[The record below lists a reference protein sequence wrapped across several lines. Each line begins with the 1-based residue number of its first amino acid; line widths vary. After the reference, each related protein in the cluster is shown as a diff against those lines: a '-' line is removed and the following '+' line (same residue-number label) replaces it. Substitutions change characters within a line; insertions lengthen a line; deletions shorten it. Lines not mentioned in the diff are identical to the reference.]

1 VPEPLIVTFY
11 TKLPQPSPTDDQEL
25 WQAGVQESIRE
36 FRNSIRNNYNE
47 GTLQRLVTAHE
58 PLVRQ
63 ASVLALGLIGTLSSN
78 ATLSAALKD
87 EDWLVRRFA
96 EDALW
101 EIWYRGDDADHCW
114 TLQQAMQLNDFAQ
127 TLAAL
132 DDLIREAPEFAEA
145 YNQRAILYYRRGDFG
160 RSVDDCKTTLRLNPY
175 HFAAA
180 AGMGQCYIKMNKPRA
195 ALRAFKQALE
205 MNPAL
210 HNLRD
215 AVRALRDA
223 LNDTE

>member
-11 TKLPQPSPTDDQEL
+11 AKLPQPSPTDDQDL

-36 FRNSIRNNYNE
+36 FRNSVRNNYNE
-47 GTLQRLVTAHE
+47 GTLQRLTTADD

-63 ASVLALGLIGTLSSN
+63 AAVLALGLVGTLSSN
-78 ATLSAALKD
+78 MSLAASLRD
-87 EDWLVRRFA
+87 DDWLVRRYA

-101 EIWYRGDDADHCW
+101 EVWFRGDDANHCW
-114 TLQQAMQLNDFAQ
+114 SLQQAMQLGDFAQ

-145 YNQRAILYYRRGDFG
+145 YNQRAILFYRRGEFA
-160 RSVDDCKTTLRLNPY
+160 RSVDDCKTTLRMNPFHY
-175 HFAAA
+175 AAA
-180 AGMGQCYIKMNKPRA
+180 AGMGQCYLKLNKPRK

-205 MNPAL
+205 VNPAL
-210 HNLRD
+210 NDLRD

-223 LNDTE
+223 LNEGE